1 MLNIAALF
9 IIIAGMILAKSIIVP
24 FLMALFISVI
34 CAQPVYWL
42 ERRKV
47 PRALAV
53 VIVLI
58 GIISVFF
65 GFGYL
70 IGNTLSSFASNAS
83 EYQVKLKSLSESF
96 IQFLNNN
103 GIAVTKDQ
111 LPALFDPSKILTFT
125 VKAINELVSM
135 MGNTFLVFLTV
146 LFMLL
151 ELGSISHK
159 VRALFKGPSQ
169 SISYLTKII
178 DSIRR
183 YLGIKSMLAIV
194 VSILLYIALSVIG
207 LDYAILWALIAGLM
221 SFIPHIGG
229 IIAVIPAMLFA
240 LLQMGTAGA
249 FWTIISFTVVNSL
262 FANIIE
268 PKVMGR
274 GLSLSTL
281 VVFLSLLFWN
291 FVLGIVGMFLSV
303 PLTITLKIILEQNE
317 NTRWIAILLGTTKE
331 AKIHLAAHKKET

>member
-1 MLNIAALF
+1 
-9 IIIAGMILAKSIIVP
+9 MILAKSIIVP

-42 ERRKV
+42 EKRKV

-53 VIVLI
+53 MIVLI
-58 GIISVFF
+58 GIISIFF

-83 EYQVKLKSLSESF
+83 EYQSKLKSLSDNF

-103 GIAVTKDQ
+103 GIAVTRDQ
-111 LPALFDPSKILTFT
+111 FPALFDPSRILTFT

-135 MGNTFLVFLTV
+135 MGNAFLVFLTV
-146 LFMLL
+146 LFLLL

-159 VRALFKGPSQ
+159 IRAVLKGPAESL
-169 SISYLTKII
+169 SYLTKII

-183 YLGIKSMLAIV
+183 YLGIKAILGII
-194 VSILLYIALSVIG
+194 VSILLYIALSAIG

-221 SFIPHIGG
+221 SFIPHIGA
-229 IIAVIPAMLFA
+229 IIAAIPTLLFA
-240 LLQMGTAGA
+240 LLQLGTAGA
-249 FWTIISFTVVNSL
+249 VWTLISFTVVSSV
-262 FANIIE
+262 FANFIE

-281 VVFLSLLFWN
+281 VVFLSLIFWN

-317 NTRWIAILLGTTKE
+317 RTKWIAILLGTTKE
-331 AKIHLAAHKKET
+331 AKIHLASHKKET